1 MRVNLNP
8 SKQRQFC
15 RITEGRKMSEYQEL
29 GFNNRREYLQ
39 SLSDEY
45 GIELSEI
52 IAVAQ
57 LLGKNEDFDGL
68 VIFCEDR
75 AN

>member
-1 MRVNLNP
+1 MND
-8 SKQRQFC
+8 
-15 RITEGRKMSEYQEL
+15 YQEL
-29 GFNNRREYLQ
+29 GFSNRREYLQ

-68 VIFCEDR
+68 VSFCEDHS
-75 AN
+75 NNY

>member
-1 MRVNLNP
+1 
-8 SKQRQFC
+8 
-15 RITEGRKMSEYQEL
+15 MSEYQEL

-45 GIELSEI
+45 GIELLEI

-68 VIFCEDR
+68 VSFCEDR

>member
-1 MRVNLNP
+1 
-8 SKQRQFC
+8 
-15 RITEGRKMSEYQEL
+15 MSEYQEL
-29 GFNNRREYLQ
+29 GFNSRREYLQ

-52 IAVAQ
+52 IAAAQ

-68 VIFCEDR
+68 VSFCEDH

>member
-1 MRVNLNP
+1 MGVNLNLP
-8 SKQRQFC
+8 KQGNF
-15 RITEGRKMSEYQEL
+15 MNDYQEL

-45 GIELSEI
+45 GIGLSEI

-68 VIFCEDR
+68 VSFCEDR